1 MEEININGLKIIN
14 GFRFKDNRGEL
25 MKPFSVTFDKSED
38 LKIKEVWFTMSH
50 LNVVRAMHMQVG
62 PMATQKFVTPISGAI
77 LDVIVDCRPSSST
90 FRNVFMKKI
99 NAIDNIALK
108 IPKGCAH
115 GYRVLS
121 ENTVV
126 MYMADNIHDGE
137 NDIGFK
143 WNSFGFDWGII
154 NPIISDR
161 DIDLPNIENLD
172 FEKITY

>member
-1 MEEININGLKIIN
+1 MEKININGLKIIK
-14 GFRFKDNRGEL
+14 GFSFKDNRGEL
-25 MKPFSVTFDKSED
+25 MKPFSVTFGNSED
-38 LKIKEVWFTMSH
+38 LKIKEVWFTMSS

-77 LDVIVDCRPSSST
+77 LDVIVDCRSSSST

-121 ENTVV
+121 KNTVV
-126 MYMADNIHDGE
+126 MYMADNIHDE
-137 NDIGFK
+137 KNDVGFK

-161 DIDLPNIENLD
+161 DTNLPEIDSLD
-172 FEKITY
+172 FEKITD